1 MNTAVPQTTTTSAA
15 TKTTFAFILVTSLFF
30 LWGFS
35 NNLNPI
41 LIPHLKKSFTLSTT
55 QSTLVDSA
63 VYIAYFL
70 MALPAGYVM
79 KRFGYKIGIIT
90 GLMFFSIGAFLFI
103 PAANTQSYEFF
114 LFALFVIA
122 CGLGFLETAANPYA
136 AALGPHETSTQR
148 LNLAQ
153 SFNGLAAALAPII
166 GGEVILTK
174 GYTSSELNAMTADA
188 KKIALASEASS
199 VKTPY
204 FILGAVLLV
213 IAIAFA
219 LTKLPKIQHKETGR
233 KKSQSILHAFKHKHL
248 TWAVIAQFFYV
259 GAQVCVF
266 SLFVLYASKSAEV
279 NLLRQS
285 VVDMIREVVQG
296 SIKSTSV
303 NAAEIGRVASLKI
316 SAIDTNEAQ
325 RLIQL
330 KAAYY
335 LGACG
340 IAFLVG
346 RFLGTFLMRYIKP
359 NRLLAIYAA
368 INTLLCVVAMLA
380 HGMVTVYAV
389 ILICFFMSI
398 MFPTI
403 FALGIK
409 DLGGDTEYGS
419 SLLIMSIVG
428 GAIMPRIFGMISDST
443 GNIQMAYIVPLVCF
457 VIVAYFG
464 WRGYKVVHTVDIET
478 EPAIG
483 TTL

>member
-1 MNTAVPQTTTTSAA
+1 MNTALSQNTTTTTTRKA
-15 TKTTFAFILVTSLFF
+15 TFAFILVTSLFF

-41 LIPHLKKSFTLSTT
+41 LIPHLKKSFTLTTT

-153 SFNGLAAALAPII
+153 SFNGLAAAIAPVI
-166 GGEVILTK
+166 GARVILTK
-174 GYTSSELNAMTADA
+174 GYSDAELNAMTVDA
-188 KKIALASEASS
+188 KRIALASEASS

-204 FILGAVLLV
+204 FILGSVLLV

-219 LTKLPKIQHKETGR
+219 LTKLPKIQRKETGR
-233 KKSQSILHAFKHKHL
+233 KKSQNILHAFKHRHL
-248 TWAVIAQFFYV
+248 TWSVIAQFFYV

-266 SLFVLYASKSAEV
+266 SLFILYATQSALITDV
-279 NLLRQS
+279 
-285 VVDMIREVVQG
+285 
-296 SIKSTSV
+296 K
-303 NAAEIGRVASLKI
+303 AS
-316 SAIDTNEAQ
+316 
-325 RLIQL
+325 
-330 KAAYY
+330 YF

-340 IAFLVG
+340 IAFLIG
-346 RFLGTFLMRYIKP
+346 RFLGTFLMQFIKP
-359 NRLLAIYAA
+359 NKLLAIYAA
-368 INTLLCVVAMLA
+368 VNTLLCLVAIAA
-380 HGMVTVYAV
+380 HGMITVYAV

-403 FALGIK
+403 FALGIS

-428 GAIMPRIFGMISDST
+428 GAILPRVFGVISDST
-443 GNIQMAYIVPLVCF
+443 GNIQLGYIVPLICF

-464 WRGYKVVHTVDIET
+464 WRGYKTIDTVNFDFEE
-478 EPAIG
+478 EPAVG

>member
-1 MNTAVPQTTTTSAA
+1 MNTSLPQNTTTINAS
-15 TKTTFAFILVTSLFF
+15 KTGFAFVLVTSLFF

-41 LIPHLKKSFTLSTT
+41 LIPHLKRSFTLTTT
-55 QSTLVDSA
+55 QSTLIDSA

-90 GLMFFSIGAFLFI
+90 GLMFFSIGAYLFI
-103 PAANTQSYEFF
+103 PAANTQSYTFF

-153 SFNGLAAALAPII
+153 SFNGLAAALAPVI
-166 GGEVILTK
+166 GARVILTK
-174 GYTSSELNAMTADA
+174 SYTDAQLSAMTSDA
-188 KKIALASEASS
+188 KRIALASEASS

-204 FILGAVLLV
+204 LILGTVLLV

-233 KKSQSILHAFKHKHL
+233 KKSQNILHAFKHTHL

-266 SLFVLYASKSAEV
+266 SLFVLYATKSANLTEV
-279 NLLRQS
+279 
-285 VVDMIREVVQG
+285 
-296 SIKSTSV
+296 
-303 NAAEIGRVASLKI
+303 
-316 SAIDTNEAQ
+316 
-325 RLIQL
+325 
-330 KAAYY
+330 KAADY

-340 IAFLVG
+340 IAFLIG
-346 RFLGTFLMRYIKP
+346 RFLGTFLMQYIKP
-359 NRLLAIYAA
+359 NKLLAMYAA
-368 INTLLCVVAMLA
+368 INTLLSIVAIAA

-403 FALGIK
+403 FALGIS

-428 GAIMPRIFGMISDST
+428 GAILPRIFGMISDST
-443 GNIQMAYIVPLVCF
+443 GNIQLGYIVPLICF

-464 WRGYKVVHTVDIET
+464 WRGYKVINAVEIEK

-483 TTL
+483 ATL

>member
-1 MNTAVPQTTTTSAA
+1 MNTSLPKSVSVNTVS
-15 TKTTFAFILVTSLFF
+15 KTGFAFILVTTLFF

-41 LIPHLKKSFTLSTT
+41 LIPHLKKSFTLTTT

-79 KRFGYKIGIIT
+79 KKFGYKAGIIT
-90 GLMFFSIGAFLFI
+90 GLLFFSIGAFLFI
-103 PAANTQSYEFF
+103 PAANTQSYLFF

-136 AALGPHETSTQR
+136 AALGPHQTSTQR

-153 SFNGLAAALAPII
+153 SFNGLAAALAPVI
-166 GGEVILTK
+166 GARVILGK
-174 GYTSSELNAMTADA
+174 GYSEQQLNAMASDA
-188 KKIALASEASS
+188 RRIALASEASS

-204 FILGAVLLV
+204 LILGIVLLI

-219 LTKLPKIQHKETGR
+219 LTTLPNIQHKDTGR
-233 KKSQSILHAFKHKHL
+233 RKSQNILHAFKHKHL
-248 TWAVIAQFFYV
+248 TWSVIAQFFYV

-266 SLFVLYASKSAEV
+266 SLFVLYATKSA
-279 NLLRQS
+279 
-285 VVDMIREVVQG
+285 G
-296 SIKSTSV
+296 
-303 NAAEIGRVASLKI
+303 I
-316 SAIDTNEAQ
+316 SEM
-325 RLIQL
+325 
-330 KAAYY
+330 KAADY

-340 IAFLVG
+340 ITFLIG
-346 RFLGTFLMRYIKP
+346 RFLGTVFMQYIKP
-359 NRLLAIYAA
+359 NRLLTIYASVN
-368 INTLLCVVAMLA
+368 ILLCIVAITA
-380 HGMVTVYAV
+380 HGMITIYAV
-389 ILICFFMSI
+389 IAICFFMSI

-403 FALGIK
+403 FALGIA

-428 GAIMPRIFGMISDST
+428 GAILPRLFGIISDST
-443 GNIQMAYIVPLVCF
+443 GDIQMGYIVPVTCF

-464 WRGYKVVHTVDIET
+464 WKGHKTVQEVNFEE

>member
-1 MNTAVPQTTTTSAA
+1 MNISLPENIAA
-15 TKTTFAFILVTSLFF
+15 TKVSKTGFAFILVTSLFF

-41 LIPHLKKSFTLSTT
+41 LIPHLKKSFTLTTT

-70 MALPAGYVM
+70 MALPAGFVM
-79 KRFGYKIGIIT
+79 KRFGYKTGIIT
-90 GLMFFSIGAFLFI
+90 GLLFFSVGAFLFI
-103 PAANTQSYEFF
+103 PAANTQSFIFF

-153 SFNGLAAALAPII
+153 SFNGLAAALAPVI
-166 GGEVILTK
+166 GARVILTR
-174 GYTSSELNAMTADA
+174 GYTGEQLSAMTTGA

-204 FILGAVLLV
+204 LILGIVLLI

-219 LTKLPKIQHKETGR
+219 LTKLPEIRHKETGR
-233 KKSQSILHAFKHKHL
+233 KKSQNILHAFKHKHL
-248 TWAVIAQFFYV
+248 TWSVIAQFFFV

-266 SLFVLYASKSAEV
+266 SLFVLYATSSADITEV
-279 NLLRQS
+279 
-285 VVDMIREVVQG
+285 
-296 SIKSTSV
+296 
-303 NAAEIGRVASLKI
+303 
-316 SAIDTNEAQ
+316 
-325 RLIQL
+325 
-330 KAAYY
+330 KAADY

-340 IAFLVG
+340 IAFLIG
-346 RFLGTFLMRYIKP
+346 RFLGTFLMQFVKP
-359 NRLLAIYAA
+359 NRLLAIYALV
-368 INTLLCVVAMLA
+368 NMLLCIVAIAA
-380 HGMVTVYAV
+380 HGMITVYTV

-403 FALGIK
+403 FALGIA

-428 GAIMPRIFGMISDST
+428 GAVFPRIFGVISDST
-443 GNIQMAYIVPLVCF
+443 GNIQLGYTVPLVCF
-457 VIVAYFG
+457 TIVAYFG
-464 WRGYKVVHTVDIET
+464 WSGYKVINTVEPEKETIIE
-478 EPAIG
+478 AAV
-483 TTL
+483 